1 MERKPK
7 LRNYISYGVGDF
19 LGGGSLA
26 VIGMFFLIYMSTVVG
41 MNPFYAGLIYAIGR
55 IWDGF
60 SDPIMGFITD
70 RTRSR
75 FGRRRLFFLLAFF
88 PVGLFFMLIWFPV
101 NIESQLFLFLWY
113 TFVFLGFNTT
123 YTVLM
128 VPYTA
133 LNAEISLDLKVRAV
147 FSGFKQYSSGFS
159 AAVCSISA
167 PMILDHFSHDLQ
179 TGYMIMGI
187 AYGLLFSL
195 PWIAV
200 FFGTWEVPRKLEE
213 VQEQSFRDIIKN
225 FYSVFKNRSFRTHL
239 GMYIF
244 GFAGMDM
251 VMNLL
256 LFFAT
261 YYMMMSYA
269 IYTNMM
275 IAFVIAQAI
284 SMPIYIKIGNVYG
297 QGRAYLTGA
306 VIWIIG
312 LGIAATFTPESSL
325 YYVYLG
331 TAVIGSGMCGVTVMP
346 WVILPNVTDVDEMIT
361 THKRA
366 GTYSGMMTLL
376 RKIVSALTM
385 LFVGAMLNLIGFDGA
400 LDVQGADTQT
410 GLRYLF
416 FIMPAIVVFIGLIF
430 SLNFKINTH
439 KHQLLMKE
447 IQRLE
452 SGGSKED
459 VDEETCFVCE
469 ELSGIKYEDLY
480 KPLLNSSEKDKKV

>member
-7 LRNYISYGVGDF
+7 LQNFISYGVGDF

-26 VIGMFFLIYMSTVVG
+26 VIGMYFLLYMSTVVG
-41 MNPFYAGLIYAIGR
+41 MNPFYAGLIFAIGR

-60 SDPIMGFITD
+60 SDPLMGFITD

-75 FGRRRLFFLLAFF
+75 FGRRRIYFLFGFF
-88 PVGLFFMLIWFPV
+88 PAGIFFALIWFPI

-113 TFVFLGFNTT
+113 TFVFLGFNTF
-123 YTVLM
+123 YTILM

-133 LNAEISLDLKVRAV
+133 LNAEISLDLKVRAI

-159 AAVCSISA
+159 AAVCAISA
-167 PMILDHFSHDLQ
+167 PIILNHFSDDLQ

-213 VQEQSFRDIIKN
+213 VTHQSFKIIIKN
-225 FYSVFKNRSFRTHL
+225 FYSVFRNRSFRTHL

-244 GFAGMDM
+244 GFAGMDA

-256 LFFAT
+256 IFFVT
-261 YYMMMSYA
+261 FYMMMSYD

-275 IAFVIAQAI
+275 IAYVVAQAI
-284 SMPIYIKIGNVYG
+284 SMPLYLKIGNVYG
-297 QGRAYLTGA
+297 QGKAYLIGA
-306 VIWIIG
+306 VIWLIG
-312 LGIAATFTPESSL
+312 LTIAFTFTPESAL
-325 YYVYLG
+325 MYIYLG
-331 TAVIGSGMCGVTVMP
+331 TAIIGCGMCGVTVMP
-346 WVILPNVTDVDEMIT
+346 WVILPNVTDVDEIIT

-376 RKIVSALTM
+376 RKIVSALTI
-385 LFVGAMLNLIGFDGA
+385 LFVASLLNFIGFDGD
-400 LDVQGADTQT
+400 LDIQSPDTRT
-410 GLRYLF
+410 GLRYLL
-416 FIMPAIVVFIGLIF
+416 FILPSVVIIIGIIF
-430 SLNFKINTH
+430 SLFFKITTH
-439 KHQLLMKE
+439 KHNLLIKE
-447 IQRLE
+447 ILRLE
-452 SGGSKED
+452 SGGSKAD
-459 VDEETCFVCE
+459 VDAETCFVCE

-480 KPLLNSSEKDKKV
+480 KPL

>member
-1 MERKPK
+1 MERQPK
-7 LRNYISYGVGDF
+7 LRNYLSYGVGDF

-26 VIGMFFLIYMSTVVG
+26 VIGMYFLIFMSTVVG
-41 MNPFYAGLIYAIGR
+41 INPFYAGLIYAIGR

-60 SDPIMGFITD
+60 SDPLMGYISD

-75 FGRRRLFFLLAFF
+75 FGRRRLFFLIGFF
-88 PVGLFFMLIWFPV
+88 PVAIFFMLIWFPI
-101 NIESQLFLFLWY
+101 NIDSQVFLFLWY

-133 LNAEISLDLKVRAV
+133 LNAEISLDLRVRAI
-147 FSGFKQYSSGFS
+147 FSGFKQYCSGFS
-159 AAVCSISA
+159 AAICSVSA
-167 PMILDHFSHDLQ
+167 PMILDHFSDNLE

-200 FFGTWEVPRKLEE
+200 FFGTWEVPRKMEE
-213 VQEQSFRDIIKN
+213 VRSQPFSEIIKN
-225 FYSVFKNRSFRTHL
+225 FYSVFRNRSFRTHL

-244 GFAGMDM
+244 GFAGMDA

-256 LFFAT
+256 LFFVT
-261 YYMMMSYA
+261 YYMGMSYA

-275 IAFVIAQAI
+275 IAYIIAQAI
-284 SMPIYIKIGNVYG
+284 SMPLYIKIGNMFG
-297 QGRAYLTGA
+297 QGKAYLVGA
-306 VIWIIG
+306 IIWIIG
-312 LGIAATFTPESSL
+312 LAVAFTFTPDSSL
-325 YYVYLG
+325 YYIYFG
-331 TAVIGSGMCGVTVMP
+331 TAILGCGMCGVTVMP
-346 WVILPNVTDVDEMIT
+346 WVILPNVTDVDELIT

-385 LFVGAMLNLIGFDGA
+385 VMVGGLLNLIGFDGE
-400 LDVQGADTQT
+400 LGVQSPETQT

-416 FIMPAIVVFIGLIF
+416 FILPSSVIFIGLIF
-430 SLNFKINTH
+430 SLFFKINTR
-439 KHQLLMKE
+439 KHQLMMKE
-447 IQRLE
+447 IKRLE
-452 SGGSKED
+452 DGGSKDD
-459 VDEETCFVCE
+459 VDTETCEICE

-480 KPLLNSSEKDKKV
+480 RPLNKTGND